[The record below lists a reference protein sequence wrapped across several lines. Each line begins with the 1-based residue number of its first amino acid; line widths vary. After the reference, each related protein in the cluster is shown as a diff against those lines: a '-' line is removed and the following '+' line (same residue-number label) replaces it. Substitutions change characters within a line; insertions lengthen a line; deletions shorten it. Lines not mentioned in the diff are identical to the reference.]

1 MMGRSHVLLTA
12 AAYIGLSVHPLVTP
26 LGRFQ
31 APQLHGSWPGFGHPT
46 GVAAIAAGAAI
57 AAVTSLIADIDQPG
71 SKASRSLGPFSYLC
85 SWLIRILAGHR
96 GITHSIWPAIGL
108 AIVGNA
114 LGARLGVLGTGEVL
128 AFGYAGALLL
138 DAWTAEGIVPVYPLP
153 WRLRLPPGFRVGS
166 FAEHSVLA
174 VSLAVCAWWAVGAPE
189 PIRLV
194 HAIGS

>member
-1 MMGRSHVLLTA
+1 MMGRSHLSLTA

-26 LGRFQ
+26 VGRLQ
-31 APQLHGSWPGFGHPT
+31 APQLHAPWPGFGQPT
-46 GVAAIAAGAAI
+46 AVAAIAFGAAI
-57 AAVTSLIADIDQPG
+57 AAVTSLLADIDQPG
-71 SKASRSLGPFSYLC
+71 SRASRSLGPLSHVT

-108 AIVGNA
+108 A
-114 LGARLGVLGTGEVL
+114 VLGSTLGDRVGVRGLGEVL

-138 DAWTAEGIVPVYPLP
+138 DAWTAEGIVPLYPLP

-174 VSLAVCAWWAVGAPE
+174 VSLTVCMWWAVGAPA
-189 PIRLV
+189 PTRLV
-194 HAIGS
+194 HAFGA